1 MELIPTRRASE
12 TRPRAIQGRS
22 VMEPGHF
29 PAKQGLYDPGHE
41 HDACGVGFVVDLKGR
56 ASHDLIKKAVEILL
70 NLEHRGACGCEKNTG
85 DGAGVL
91 FQIPDRFL
99 RKEGEKLGFDLP
111 EKRAYGVGMVFL
123 PADPADRR
131 ECESLFQAIVY
142 EEGQSVV

>member
-1 MELIPTRRASE
+1 MSVSRLNSTTSKQLRKPSKLEPAS
-12 TRPRAIQGRS
+12 RCFRSPRCIQGRS

-91 FQIPDRFL
+91 FQIPD
-99 RKEGEKLGFDLP
+99 
-111 EKRAYGVGMVFL
+111 
-123 PADPADRR
+123 
-131 ECESLFQAIVY
+131 
-142 EEGQSVV
+142 